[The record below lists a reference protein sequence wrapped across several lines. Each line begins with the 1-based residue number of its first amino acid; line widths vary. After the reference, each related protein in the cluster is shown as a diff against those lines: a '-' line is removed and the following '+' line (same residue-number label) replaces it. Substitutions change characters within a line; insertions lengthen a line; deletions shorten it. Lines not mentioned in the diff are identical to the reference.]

1 MGLVT
6 WLYTLGIGNFCAD
19 AAFNAVVTKK
29 IAMSDLFTIING
41 FIVRTNSSNISII
54 ITKL

>member
-19 AAFNAVVTKK
+19 AAFTAVVTKK
-29 IAMSDLFTIING
+29 IAVSDLFMIING